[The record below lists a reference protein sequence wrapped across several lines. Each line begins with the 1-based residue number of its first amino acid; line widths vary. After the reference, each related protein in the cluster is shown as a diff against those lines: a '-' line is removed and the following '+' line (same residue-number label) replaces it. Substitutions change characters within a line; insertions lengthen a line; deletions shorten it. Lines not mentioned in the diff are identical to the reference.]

1 MNISKIIVCTA
12 FVASVGF
19 ASDEKLVVDENNI
32 SVGLV
37 VKNQLKRGRPTGS
50 SVSVD
55 KSKTGVSREPLGDVT
70 NTLGN
75 LINTSNEK
83 PSRERRPNSLINSD
97 HIDGKPAIS
106 TEVRK
111 KAKLNT
117 CAIDT
122 DLTTSE
128 ENSLV
133 SRASG
138 AYSPAFGD
146 QGEVTDDMGIFNS
159 PFGDDFYFDED
170 PKNYALYSPVAQN
183 LSGGSSSARMDEGTR
198 YTPGFND
205 VILDTPQGF
214 ALPSDMSPM
223 GLFTPGIFQTNFISD
238 EFLSE

>member
-1 MNISKIIVCTA
+1 MNISKIIVYTA

-19 ASDEKLVVDENNI
+19 ASGEKLVVDENNR

-55 KSKTGVSREPLGDVT
+55 KSKTGVSRQPLGDVT

-83 PSRERRPNSLINSD
+83 PSRERRANSLINSD

-106 TEVRK
+106 SEVRK

-133 SRASG
+133 SRAS
-138 AYSPAFGD
+138 SPAFVN
-146 QGEVTDDMGIFNS
+146 QVEVTDVMNILS
-159 PFGDDFYFDED
+159 SSFGDDFYFDED
-170 PKNYALYSPVAQN
+170 PKYYALHSPVSQEF
-183 LSGGSSSARMDEGTR
+183 SRGSSSAGIDEGIR